1 MCVQFHFI
9 LMFWYLTDYQ
19 HVLQGPNP
27 WSAMALMLI
36 LADGVKDVLDM
47 VALLRKS
54 GCLLTAGG
62 ISEYL
67 WAMATLLLA
76 MRKNNINISN
86 RWETSLKS
94 FFYKWPQHLHND
106 QMFIYSSWGI
116 KQHDFLV
123 MWLAKQMQILSTE
136 CFLYFANWFKWF
148 FTFYTFI

>member
-1 MCVQFHFI
+1 
-9 LMFWYLTDYQ
+9 MFWYLTDYR

-36 LADGVKDVLDM
+36 LAGGVKDVLDL

-76 MRKNNINISN
+76 MRENNIKISN
-86 RWETSLKS
+86 RWETSLKC
-94 FFYKWPQHLHND
+94 FFYKWPQHL
-106 QMFIYSSWGI
+106 QIRWSFIAAEELNNMIFWSC
-116 KQHDFLV
+116 D
-123 MWLAKQMQILSTE
+123 
-136 CFLYFANWFKWF
+136 
-148 FTFYTFI
+148 